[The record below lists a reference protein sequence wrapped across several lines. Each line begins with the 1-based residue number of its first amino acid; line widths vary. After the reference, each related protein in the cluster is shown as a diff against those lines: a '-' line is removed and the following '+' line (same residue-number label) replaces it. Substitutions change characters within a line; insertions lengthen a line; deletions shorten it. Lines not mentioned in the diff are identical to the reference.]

1 MSFDYII
8 EKDDSKKQLNK
19 EEENLLVKTI
29 SKTFTSL
36 NSQRCSNL

>member
-19 EEENLLVKTI
+19 EEENLLVKPI
-29 SKTFTSL
+29 Y
-36 NSQRCSNL
+36 